1 VTGAGRG
8 IGRAIGVRLA
18 ADGYHVVVNDVDP
31 ESADETAAA
40 IAQAGGRSLAKP
52 ANVADLEAT
61 RALVAEILAELGAI
75 DVLVNNAGVIRFC
88 PFGEVTEE
96 DWDAVLG
103 VNARGM
109 FFLMQEVAA
118 VMVEQGRG
126 SIVNM
131 GSIVGR
137 GAPTLSPPY
146 AASKAAVINLTQA
159 AARALAPAGV
169 RVNAVCPGLI
179 DTALNAMLDERY
191 GVERQGLA
199 RGEYV
204 RQRVAG
210 VPMKRIGEAEE
221 VASVVSF
228 LAGDDASY
236 VTGQAVNIDGGI
248 LFN

>member
-8 IGRAIGVRLA
+8 IGRAIGVRLG

-31 ESADETAAA
+31 ESAGETAAA

-61 RALVAEILAELGAI
+61 RTLVAEILAELGTI
-75 DVLVNNAGVIRFC
+75 DVLVNNAGLIRFC

-96 DWDAVLG
+96 DWDAVFA

-199 RGEYV
+199 QGEYL
-204 RQRVAG
+204 RQRVVG